1 MPCIQVK
8 TNVSTSREKADAI
21 KAALGQAIGYL
32 PGKSEDCSWFPLR
45 TDAICTL
52 ADGAGARLHGGS

>member
-21 KAALGQAIGYL
+21 KAALGQAIGFL
-32 PGKSEDCSWFPLR
+32 PGKSEDWLMV
-45 TDAICTL
+45 AIE
-52 ADGAGARLHGGS
+52 DGCHGGS